1 MDEGASAAGGL
12 VGNLANE
19 LSEEHVWSRNV
30 IAQRFLSDPV
40 ACGCVVIIAAYV
52 FCAFA
57 APLIS
62 PYGPNAASPLLRLKG
77 IGTPGHI
84 LGLDTQGRDVLARLI
99 WGTKM
104 SLITGVVP
112 VVIGGAVAI
121 PLGMIAARY
130 HFLGDIIMRLMDV
143 FFAFPMV
150 LLAILLTTFTGP
162 GLTNLIFALTIILV
176 PYNTRIVFVE
186 TGAQLKREYVEAA
199 RACGSSDLTILFG
212 EVWPHV
218 VSATVVYSMTVIGP
232 LIIIASGL
240 SFLGLGIQPPTP
252 EWGLMVS
259 EGKSVLYKAPHL
271 STLPGLMIVVLT
283 IAINLAGD
291 ALSDALDPRRRLTR

>member
-1 MDEGASAAGGL
+1 MDEGASAADGL
-12 VGNLANE
+12 VGNLVTEA
-19 LSEEHVWSRNV
+19 SEGRVRSRSF
-30 IAQRFLSDPV
+30 IARRFLSDPV
-40 ACGCVVIIAAYV
+40 ASGCVVIIATYV
-52 FCAFA
+52 FCALA
-57 APLIS
+57 APLIA
-62 PYGPNAASPLLRLKG
+62 PYAPNAASPLLRLKG
-77 IGTPGHI
+77 IGTPAHI
-84 LGLDTQGRDVLARLI
+84 LGLDTQGRDVLSRLI
-99 WGTKM
+99 WGTRM
-104 SLITGVVP
+104 SLITGIVP
-112 VVIGGAVAI
+112 VAIGGAIAI
-121 PLGMIAARY
+121 PLGMIAAR
-130 HFLGDIIMRLMDV
+130 FRLLGALIMRVMDV

-162 GLTNLIFALTIILV
+162 GLTNLIFALTIILI

-186 TGAQLKREYVEAA
+186 TGIQLKREYVEAA
-199 RACGSSDLTILFG
+199 RACGSSDLMILFR
-212 EVWPHV
+212 EVLPHV

-291 ALSDALDPRRRLTR
+291 ALSDGLDPRRRLIR